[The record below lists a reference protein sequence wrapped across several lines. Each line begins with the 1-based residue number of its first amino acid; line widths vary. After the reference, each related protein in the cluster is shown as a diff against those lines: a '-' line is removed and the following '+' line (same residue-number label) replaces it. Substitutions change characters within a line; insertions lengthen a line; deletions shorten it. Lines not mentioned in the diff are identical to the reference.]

1 MHILYIKIDGIT
13 CDNCRNKIK
22 KELLS
27 IKTIKDVEITKN
39 IAKVTSSKTID
50 EIKIINAINSLGYF
64 TKKDYISENIKDID
78 SDIKLKEFII
88 IFVSLLLLVF
98 LIKKI
103 FGYNIFNVIPT
114 INNDI
119 TYGMLFIT
127 GLLTSIHCISMCG
140 AINLMTTFNREN
152 KVNLK
157 RPILYNLGRLI
168 SYTLLGGI
176 VGLIGSIISVNETI
190 NGLIIITA
198 SVIMLLMS
206 LSMLNI
212 IKFKLPKFIKFK
224 NNIKTS
230 NSFIVGLLNGFMPC
244 GPLQAMQVYAL
255 STGSFIKGS
264 LSMFLFCLG
273 TIPLMLGVGVIFNIV
288 KGRTRIILNKIASVL
303 ILLLSLAMLF
313 RGLNTTGINFNSIS
327 NNYENYTASTIYPD
341 YQEVK
346 INLSY
351 GSYDDI
357 IVQKGKKVKLII
369 NVQEKYL
376 TGCNNVVMI
385 SAFNI
390 KQELKVGEN
399 IIEFTPDEVGTYSM
413 SCWMNMITNNIKVID
428 NGKYFEVKQ

>member
-1 MHILYIKIDGIT
+1 MHILYVKIDGIT

-22 KELLS
+22 KELLN
-27 IKTIKDVEITKN
+27 IKEIKDVEIVKS
-39 IAKVTSSKTID
+39 IAKVTYSKELD
-50 EIKIINAINSLGYF
+50 EIKIINTVNSLGYF
-64 TKKDYISENIKDID
+64 TKKDYMSENIKDID

-88 IFVSLLLLVF
+88 IFISISLLIF

-114 INNDI
+114 ISENI

-157 RPILYNLGRLI
+157 RPFLYNLGRLI

-176 VGLIGSIISVNETI
+176 VGLIGSIISVSETI
-190 NGLIIITA
+190 NGLIIIFA
-198 SVIMLLMS
+198 SVVMLLMS

-212 IKFKLPKFIKFK
+212 IKFKLPKLIKLK
-224 NNIKTS
+224 SSIKTS
-230 NSFIVGLLNGFMPC
+230 NSFMVGLLNGFMPC

-255 STGSFIKGS
+255 STGSFITGS

-288 KGRTRIILNKIASVL
+288 KGRKRIILNKIASIL
-303 ILLLSLAMLF
+303 ILLLSIVMLF
-313 RGLNTTGINFNSIS
+313 RGLSTLGINYNTLFND
-327 NNYENYTASTIYPD
+327 YGNYTASTIYKD

-357 IVQKGKKVKLII
+357 IVQKGMKVRLII
-369 NVQEKYL
+369 NAPKKYL

-385 SAFNI
+385 NEFNI
-390 KQELKVGEN
+390 KKELKEGEN
-399 IIEFTPDEVGTYSM
+399 VIEFTPDKVGTYSM
-413 SCWMNMITNNIKVID
+413 NCWMSMITNNIKVID
-428 NGKYFEVKQ
+428 NEKYFEVKK

>member
-1 MHILYIKIDGIT
+1 MHILYIKIAGIT

-39 IAKVTSSKTID
+39 IAKVTSSKTLD
-50 EIKIINAINSLGYF
+50 EIKIINVINYLGYF

-114 INNDI
+114 INNNI

-327 NNYENYTASTIYPD
+327 HNYENYTASTIYPD

-385 SAFNI
+385 NEFNI

-428 NGKYFEVKQ
+428 DEKYFEVK

>member
-1 MHILYIKIDGIT
+1 MHILYIKIAGIT
-13 CDNCRNKIK
+13 CDNCRDKIK

-39 IAKVTSSKTID
+39 IARVTSSKTLD
-50 EIKIINAINSLGYF
+50 EIKIINVINSLGYF
-64 TKKDYISENIKDID
+64 TKKDYIGENIKDID

-140 AINLMTTFNREN
+140 AINLMTTSNREN

-273 TIPLMLGVGVIFNIV
+273 TIPLMLGVGAIFNIV
-288 KGRTRIILNKIASVL
+288 KGRKRIILNKIASVL

-385 SAFNI
+385 NEFNI

-399 IIEFTPDEVGTYSM
+399 VIEFTPDKVGTYSM

-428 NGKYFEVKQ
+428 DEKYFEVK

>member
-1 MHILYIKIDGIT
+1 MHIVYVKIDGIT

-22 KELLS
+22 KDLLN
-27 IKTIKDVEITKN
+27 IKEIKDVEIVKS
-39 IAKVTSSKTID
+39 IAKVTYSKELD
-50 EIKIINAINSLGYF
+50 EIKIINTVNSLGYF
-64 TKKDYISENIKDID
+64 TKKDYMSENIKDID

-88 IFVSLLLLVF
+88 IFISISLLIF

-114 INNDI
+114 ISENI

-157 RPILYNLGRLI
+157 RPFLYNLGRLI

-176 VGLIGSIISVNETI
+176 VGLIGSIISVSETI
-190 NGLIIITA
+190 NGLIIIFA
-198 SVIMLLMS
+198 SVVMLLMS

-212 IKFKLPKFIKFK
+212 IKFKLPKLIKLK
-224 NNIKTS
+224 SSIKTS
-230 NSFIVGLLNGFMPC
+230 NSFMVGLLNGFMPC
-244 GPLQAMQVYAL
+244 GPLQSMQVYAL

-288 KGRTRIILNKIASVL
+288 KGRKRIILNKIASIL
-303 ILLLSLAMLF
+303 ILLLSIVMLF
-313 RGLNTTGINFNSIS
+313 RGLSTLGINYNTLFND
-327 NNYENYTASTIYPD
+327 YGNYTASTIYKD

-357 IVQKGKKVKLII
+357 IVQKGMKVRLII
-369 NVQEKYL
+369 NAPKKYL

-385 SAFNI
+385 NEFNI
-390 KQELKVGEN
+390 KKELKEGEN
-399 IIEFTPDEVGTYSM
+399 VIEFTPDKVGTYSM
-413 SCWMNMITNNIKVID
+413 NCWMSMITNNIKVID
-428 NGKYFEVKQ
+428 NEKYFEVKK